1 MIERSRRTSSIV
13 QVMSRPSFSHS
24 SLFRSFIAFTA
35 LSALAL
41 TVTAGSQAAHR
52 PGNRSRIEIS
62 SSDTSVTIYGAT
74 WCSACKSLEG
84 KLDTRKIPYSVIDVD
99 KNRDAYDKAR
109 NASGMGPGIPL
120 THITQHRST
129 WVQGDD
135 ADAVEKAY
143 NGD

>member
-1 MIERSRRTSSIV
+1 MSSII
-13 QVMSRPSFSHS
+13 QAMSRPTFLRS
-24 SLFRSFIAFTA
+24 SLFRPFIVLTA
-35 LSALAL
+35 LTALVL
-41 TVTAGSQAAHR
+41 TVTTGSQAAHR
-52 PGNRSRIEIS
+52 SGDRSRIEIS

-84 KLDTRKIPYSVIDVD
+84 KLDARKIPYSVIDVD

-109 NASGMGPGIPL
+109 SASGMGSGIPL

-135 ADAVEKAY
+135 ADAVERAY

>member
-1 MIERSRRTSSIV
+1 MFWFMPRHSLAAASIF
-13 QVMSRPSFSHS
+13 RPFVVVT
-24 SLFRSFIAFTA
+24 AF
-35 LSALAL
+35 SALVL
-41 TVTAGSQAAHR
+41 TVTADSQAAHR
-52 PGNRSRIEIS
+52 PGDPSRIEIS

-84 KLDTRKIPYSVIDVD
+84 KLDARKIPYSVIDVD

-109 NASGMGPGIPL
+109 SASGMGSGIPL

-143 NGD
+143 NGE